1 MVTNFAEMLPQERGA
16 LVANAEANRQP
27 YGSKEQQELLKIR
40 NNGLDVAEMIKTDP
54 NNKGTFQQGRLNS
67 RK

>member
-27 YGSKEQQELLKIR
+27 DGSKEQQELLKIR
-40 NNGLDVAEMIKTDP
+40 NNGLDVAEMIKNNP
-54 NNKGTFQQGRLNS
+54 NNNQLFNK
-67 RK
+67 KD